1 MKRYAARIAACVG
14 AVVVGLT
21 LSGCEGNGGGD
32 SPDPVDLLKEPEVIR
47 LGLII
52 EQADTL
58 ITPGLHVDYS
68 ASLGGADSI
77 ENPEKILNAAC
88 TDVATCNIN
97 TENQGTETTSVEDLI
112 DLSVDVDEAE
122 ITLGSR
128 GGFDTIDITS
138 QFDVSDLILNDAAT
152 LRAPTAT
159 TFGIWGEHGF
169 AAVTIGDGPL
179 SGEVR
184 QEVLGVETTVPF
196 TGELGFA
203 MAYAGGNAANSNP
216 EDTGTTG
223 SATWEGIVQ
232 AASVRNFNRR
242 EGTVRI
248 VIDDFSDPSDLLA
261 DVAIDVEG
269 YSPTWDDVSVTGG
282 GFTTGTVGSDYLAG
296 NFYGQDHAEAY
307 GVFDT
312 LQYTGSFG
320 AKRGN

>member
-1 MKRYAARIAACVG
+1 MKHHATRIAAFV
-14 AVVVGLT
+14 AVAAVLLT
-21 LSGCEGNGGGD
+21 LTACGGDGGD
-32 SPDPVDLLKEPEVIR
+32 SPDPVDLLRDEDVIR
-47 LGLII
+47 LALII
-52 EQADTL
+52 EQSDTL
-58 ITPGLHVDYS
+58 ITPGLHIDYS
-68 ASLGGADSI
+68 ASLGSADPI
-77 ENPEKILNAAC
+77 ENSEILDANC
-88 TDVATCNIN
+88 TDAAICNIN
-97 TENQGTETTSVEDLI
+97 TENQGTETTPVEALI
-112 DLSVDVDEAE
+112 DLSVDVGATE

-128 GGFDTIDITS
+128 GEFDTIGITS
-138 QFDVSDLILNDAAT
+138 QFDVSDLILNDAEI

-159 TFGIWGEHGF
+159 TFGLWGEDGF

-216 EDTGTTG
+216 EDTGTAG

-248 VIDDFSDPSDLLA
+248 LIDDFSDPSDLPV
-261 DVAIDVEG
+261 DVTIDVEG
-269 YSPTWDDVSVTGG
+269 YSSTWDDVSVTSG
-282 GFTTGTVGSDYLAG
+282 GFTTGVVGSDYLAG

>member
-1 MKRYAARIAACVG
+1 MKHYAARIATFV
-14 AVVVGLT
+14 AVAAVGLT
-21 LSGCEGNGGGD
+21 LTACGGDGGG
-32 SPDPVDLLKEPEVIR
+32 SPDPLDLLREPEVIR

-58 ITPGLHVDYS
+58 ITPGLHIDYS
-68 ASLGGADSI
+68 ASIGSADPI
-77 ENPEKILNAAC
+77 ENSEILNADC
-88 TDVATCNIN
+88 TDAATCNID
-97 TENQGTETTSVEDLI
+97 TENQGTETAPVKDLI
-112 DLSVDVDEAE
+112 DISVDVGATE
-122 ITLGSR
+122 IRLGSR

-138 QFDVSDLILNDAAT
+138 QFDVSDFILNDEAT

-159 TFGIWGEHGF
+159 TFGIWSEHGF
-169 AAVTIGDGPL
+169 AAVTIGEGPL

-248 VIDDFSDPSDLLA
+248 SIEDFSDPSDLLA
-261 DVAIDVEG
+261 EVAIDLEG
-269 YSPTWDDVSVTGG
+269 YSPIWEDVPVANG
-282 GFTTGTVGSDYLAG
+282 GFTTGDAGSDYLAG

-312 LQYTGSFG
+312 LTYTGAFG
-320 AKRGN
+320 AKREN

>member
-1 MKRYAARIAACVG
+1 MKHYAARIVTFLAVAAGSMTLAAC
-14 AVVVGLT
+14 
-21 LSGCEGNGGGD
+21 GGGGDD
-32 SPDPVDLLKEPEVIR
+32 SPDPIDLLREPEVIR

-58 ITPGLHVDYS
+58 ITPGLHIDYS
-68 ASLGGADSI
+68 VSIGSADPI
-77 ENPEKILNAAC
+77 ENSEILDAAC
-88 TDVATCNIN
+88 ADAAICNID
-97 TENQGTETTSVEDLI
+97 TENEETETTSVEDLI
-112 DLSVDVDEAE
+112 DLSIDVGATE

-128 GGFDTIDITS
+128 DGFDTIDITS

-169 AAVTIGDGPL
+169 AAVTIGDGSL

-196 TGELGFA
+196 VGELGFA
-203 MAYAGGNAANSNP
+203 MAYAGGSAANSNP
-216 EDTGTTG
+216 EDVGTTG
-223 SATWEGIVQ
+223 SATWEGVVQ

-248 VIDDFSDPSDLLA
+248 SIDDFSDPSDLLA
-261 DVAIDVEG
+261 DVTIDVEG
-269 YSPTWDDVSVTGG
+269 YSPKWDDVPVTGG
-282 GFTTGTVGSDYLAG
+282 GFATGTVGSDYLAG
-296 NFYGQDHAEAY
+296 NFYGQDHVEAY

-312 LQYTGSFG
+312 LTYTGAFG

>member
-1 MKRYAARIAACVG
+1 MKHHAARIATFV
-14 AVVVGLT
+14 AVAAVGLT
-21 LSGCEGNGGGD
+21 LMACGGDGDD
-32 SPDPVDLLKEPEVIR
+32 SPDPVDLLKETEVIR

-58 ITPGLHVDYS
+58 ITPGLHIDYS
-68 ASLGGADSI
+68 ASIGSADPI
-77 ENPEKILNAAC
+77 ENSEILDATC
-88 TDVATCNIN
+88 TDAATCNID
-97 TENQGTETTSVEDLI
+97 TENKGTETIPVKDLI
-112 DLSVDVDEAE
+112 DLSVDVGATE

-128 GGFDTIDITS
+128 DDFDTIDITS

-159 TFGIWGEHGF
+159 TFGIWGEDGF

-196 TGELGFA
+196 TGQLGFA

-223 SATWEGIVQ
+223 SATWEGVVQ

-248 VIDDFSDPSDLLA
+248 SIDDFSDPSDLLA
-261 DVAIDVEG
+261 DVTIDVEG
-269 YSPTWDDVSVTGG
+269 YSPRWDDVSVTDG

-312 LQYTGSFG
+312 LTYTGAFG